1 MISSIDLFLRRD
13 WGGAL
18 SAFVELVAG
27 AAAAV
32 LGPALVTL
40 GAEAVVV
47 EVEGMAEYVVAAAGE
62 DAVTDAPRDANRPVA
77 GLILAAGAADA
88 AVVGAFPSA
97 PKRPPAGAAVAG
109 VLVDDEVVEDPI

>member
-1 MISSIDLFLRRD
+1 MS
-13 WGGAL
+13 G
-18 SAFVELVAG
+18 FVEVVAE

-32 LGPALVTL
+32 LSPALVRL

-47 EVEGMAEYVVAAAGE
+47 EVEGMAEDVVAMAGE
-62 DAVTDAPRDANRPVA
+62 DAATDVPRDANRPVA

-109 VLVDDEVVEDPI
+109 VPVDDEVNEDPI